1 MYAAQTEV
9 FGDDINKYQE
19 KIKIIP
25 TTIYLQDKTNVKVII
40 FALFA
45 FVAVASAGVVLPS
58 AYSLGLASPYAAL
71 PLTYAAAPLAVAP
84 AIQSGYVAA
93 TRGSVHTAPLP
104 EGPFAFSH
112 HINTAP
118 APGTL

>member
-1 MYAAQTEV
+1 MKAV
-9 FGDDINKYQE
+9 F
-19 KIKIIP
+19 
-25 TTIYLQDKTNVKVII
+25 V
-40 FALFA
+40 ALFA
-45 FVAVASAGVVLPS
+45 LVAVASAGIVVPG
-58 AYSLGLASPYAAL
+58 AVGYSSVISPLSYAAPYAAH
-71 PLTYAAAPLAVAP
+71 YAAPIAVAAPVAVAP

-104 EGPFAFSH
+104 QGPFAFSH